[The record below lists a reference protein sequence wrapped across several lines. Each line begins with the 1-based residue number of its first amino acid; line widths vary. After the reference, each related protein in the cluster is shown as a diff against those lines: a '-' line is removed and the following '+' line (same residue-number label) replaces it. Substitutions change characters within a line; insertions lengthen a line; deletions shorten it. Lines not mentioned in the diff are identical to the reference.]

1 MVGPI
6 DVKRKRCYLIDVKQK
21 ESKSVR
27 YWADCMVLPFEH
39 KASFLISCL
48 QCNYVNDWQA
58 LLENIAKFVHT
69 MYAERKIKYDMI
81 AE

>member
-1 MVGPI
+1 MV
-6 DVKRKRCYLIDVKQK
+6 RCMPSGMTQDYQ
-21 ESKSVR
+21 E
-27 YWADCMVLPFEH
+27 MNNEH

-48 QCNYVNDWQA
+48 QCTYVNDWQA